1 MWFFKICVTN
11 LLGRKYQNRYLL
23 SIIKTWYTCSIK
35 LVLRKLGTDYYGG
48 DAKIYFD
55 YPVPMSTKGKQVD
68 WSISTLLV
76 DSLVNKY
83 LISSGT
89 SILKAT
95 LRSVATLSM
104 DH

>member
-1 MWFFKICVTN
+1 MVYFFHQIGLEKTGHG
-11 LLGRKYQNRYLL
+11 LLRRD
-23 SIIKTWYTCSIK
+23 
-35 LVLRKLGTDYYGG
+35 V
-48 DAKIYFD
+48 KIYFD